1 MIGQPVRHDCSLLLD
16 ALQAVIRN
24 RVAWWS
30 LLKRREIMWG
40 DAVKY
45 GAVRSLALFEK
56 TLFDELRDGLCNF
69 RGPLSNAGVEHPPMK
84 DSVDGV
90 LCLRMSGQVVENF
103 RRRRWKRRGRQAHI
117 WGQSPKCSNRRAS

>member
-1 MIGQPVRHDCSLLLD
+1 MLLD

-84 DSVDGV
+84 DTVDRV
-90 LCLRMSGQVVENF
+90 LRIWTGCEVIENF
-103 RRRRWKRRGRQAHI
+103 WRRRWKQRLGRHTLETSI
-117 WGQSPKCSNRRAS
+117 IPV